1 MSNNPLLE
9 NNNRADRMKAK
20 LSLILALSYLHIENE
35 SQQHADHYL
44 GDGQTHFS
52 MLVVSPE
59 FQGLTRLQR
68 HQKVNQALLDEFQM
82 GLHALSLQ
90 VFSPEEWAQKTT
102 HPV

>member
-1 MSNNPLLE
+1 MSKKVSE
-9 NNNRADRMKAK
+9 DQRGDRMEAK
-20 LSLILALSYLHIENE
+20 LKESFVLSYIHIENE
-35 SQQHADHYL
+35 SHQHADHYA

-52 MLVVSPE
+52 ILVVSPE

-68 HQKVNQALLDEFQM
+68 HQKVNQALTEEFQL

-102 HPV
+102 HPI